1 MSNEKHQYELA
12 QAVKNL
18 RDNMPAFIEL
28 AQLQAAQM
36 RAKYIALVNA
46 GFDAAQALE
55 LCKT

>member
-18 RDNMPAFIEL
+18 RDNLPAFLEL
-28 AQLQAAQM
+28 ARLQAVQM
-36 RAKYIALVNA
+36 RAKYLALIEA
-46 GFDAAQALE
+46 GFDQAQALE